1 MENSFF
7 KQIFR
12 GDKVLWGLYGA
23 LVVISLF
30 VTFSALTSL
39 SLRVDSTAG
48 PIAGH
53 WMTIIIG
60 LVLICLIQMSSFRL
74 IQIVGLLLFL
84 LGLGGVFYVMIKGGG
99 IGGAARH
106 TSFGQP
112 SELLMLGLILASA
125 GAFNKMANN
134 RKIEERYFYYVA
146 AFLMFCVV
154 LILIDNLSTAALATI
169 AIFSMMVVSRIQFK
183 RIGKVVLV
191 SLVCFSL
198 FMSISF
204 IFDENKFNA
213 FAEEY
218 PIAKIARRSYTWK
231 GRVTRFIE
239 EKKAKDVNEEKKET
253 DKYVIDIANPQVADA
268 KIAICRGGWFPNG
281 PSSSQQRYHLAEAY
295 SDYIFSIAAEE
306 GGFLLGS
313 VIMLL
318 YVGVFWRAVKI
329 VRQEQ
334 KMYRILLVT
343 GCAMLIVTQA
353 AVHIAVSVGA
363 IPVTGQPLPLISKGG
378 SSVVVI
384 SACFGIIARVS
395 AAQQSPLPTSE
406 ETPIPQP
413 EETK

>member
-1 MENSFF
+1 MYTLDDI
-7 KQIFR
+7 K
-12 GDKVLWGLYGA
+12 KV
-23 LVVISLF
+23 
-30 VTFSALTSL
+30 
-39 SLRVDSTAG
+39 D
-48 PIAGH
+48 
-53 WMTIIIG
+53 
-60 LVLICLIQMSSFRL
+60 
-74 IQIVGLLLFL
+74 
-84 LGLGGVFYVMIKGGG
+84 
-99 IGGAARH
+99 
-106 TSFGQP
+106 
-112 SELLMLGLILASA
+112 
-125 GAFNKMANN
+125 
-134 RKIEERYFYYVA
+134 
-146 AFLMFCVV
+146 
-154 LILIDNLSTAALATI
+154 
-169 AIFSMMVVSRIQFK
+169 
-183 RIGKVVLV
+183 
-191 SLVCFSL
+191 
-198 FMSISF
+198 
-204 IFDENKFNA
+204 
-213 FAEEY
+213 
-218 PIAKIARRSYTWK
+218 
-231 GRVTRFIE
+231 
-239 EKKAKDVNEEKKET
+239 
-253 DKYVIDIANPQVADA
+253 PQVADA

-318 YVGVFWRAVKI
+318 YVGIFWRAVKI

>member
-1 MENSFF
+1 MENSFL

-12 GDKVLWGLYGA
+12 GDKVLWALYGA

-84 LGLGGVFYVMIKGGG
+84 LGLGGVFYVMMKGGG

-112 SELLMLGLILASA
+112 SELLMLGLILVCA
-125 GAFNKMANN
+125 GVFNKMSHN
-134 RKIEERYFYYVA
+134 RKLEERYFYYVT
-146 AFLMFCVV
+146 AFVMLCVV
-154 LILIDNLSTAALATI
+154 LILVDNLSTAALATI
-169 AIFSMMVVSRIQFK
+169 AIFSMMIASHIQLK
-183 RIGKVVLV
+183 RIVAVL
-191 SLVCFSL
+191 LVAFACLAL
-198 FMSISF
+198 FMSISY
-204 IFDENKFNA
+204 IFDESKFNA

-218 PIAKIARRSYTWK
+218 PIVKVARRSYTWK
-231 GRVTRFIE
+231 GRVTRFVE
-239 EKKAKDVNEEKKET
+239 EKKNEKDNGGEKKEE
-253 DKYVIDIANPQVADA
+253 YVIDLANPQVADA

-306 GGFLLGS
+306 GGFLLGTI
-313 VIMLL
+313 IMLL
-318 YVGVFWRAVKI
+318 YVGVFWRAVMIIQK
-329 VRQEQ
+329 EQ

-343 GCAMLIVTQA
+343 GCAVLIVTQA

-395 AAQQSPLPTSE
+395 AAQQSPLPTSSA
-406 ETPIPQP
+406 TPTP
-413 EETK
+413 E

>member
-1 MENSFF
+1 MENSFL

-12 GDKVLWGLYGA
+12 GDKVLWTLYGA

-84 LGLGGVFYVMIKGGG
+84 LGLGGVFYVMMKGGG

-112 SELLMLGLILASA
+112 SELLMLGLILACA
-125 GAFNKMANN
+125 GVFNKMSHN
-134 RKIEERYFYYVA
+134 RKLEERYFYYVT
-146 AFLMFCVV
+146 AFVMLCVV
-154 LILIDNLSTAALATI
+154 LILVDNLSTAALATI
-169 AIFSMMVVSRIQFK
+169 AIFSMMIASHIQLK
-183 RIGKVVLV
+183 RIVAVL
-191 SLVCFSL
+191 LVAFACLAL
-198 FMSISF
+198 FMSISY
-204 IFDENKFNA
+204 IFDESKFNA

-218 PIAKIARRSYTWK
+218 PIVKVARRSYTWK
-231 GRVTRFIE
+231 GRVTRFVE
-239 EKKAKDVNEEKKET
+239 EKKNEKDNGGEKKEE
-253 DKYVIDIANPQVADA
+253 YVIDLANPQVADA

-306 GGFLLGS
+306 GGFLLGTI
-313 VIMLL
+313 IMLL
-318 YVGVFWRAVKI
+318 YVGVFWRAVMIIQK
-329 VRQEQ
+329 EQ

-343 GCAMLIVTQA
+343 GCAVLIVTQA

-395 AAQQSPLPTSE
+395 AAQQSPLPTSSA
-406 ETPIPQP
+406 TPTP
-413 EETK
+413 E

>member
-1 MENSFF
+1 MENSFL

-12 GDKVLWGLYGA
+12 GDKMLWILYGA

-74 IQIVGLLLFL
+74 IQVVGLLLFL
-84 LGLGGVFYVMIKGGG
+84 IGLGGVFYVMMKGGG

-112 SELLMLGLILASA
+112 SELLMLGLILACA
-125 GAFNKMANN
+125 GVFNKMSHN
-134 RKIEERYFYYVA
+134 RKLEERYFYYVT
-146 AFLMFCVV
+146 AFVMLCVV
-154 LILIDNLSTAALATI
+154 LILVDNLSTAALATI
-169 AIFSMMVVSRIQFK
+169 AIFSMMIASHIQLK
-183 RIGKVVLV
+183 RIVAVL
-191 SLVCFSL
+191 LVAFACLAL
-198 FMSISF
+198 FMSISY
-204 IFDENKFNA
+204 IFDESKFNA

-218 PIAKIARRSYTWK
+218 PIVKVARRSYTWK
-231 GRVTRFIE
+231 GRVSRFVE
-239 EKKAKDVNEEKKET
+239 EKKNEKDNGGEKKEE
-253 DKYVIDIANPQVADA
+253 YVIDLANPQVADA

-306 GGFLLGS
+306 GGFLLGTI
-313 VIMLL
+313 IMLL
-318 YVGVFWRAVKI
+318 YVGVFWRAVMIIQK
-329 VRQEQ
+329 EQ

-343 GCAMLIVTQA
+343 GCAVLIVTQA

-395 AAQQSPLPTSE
+395 AAQQSPLPTSSATQ
-406 ETPIPQP
+406 TP
-413 EETK
+413 E

>member
-1 MENSFF
+1 MENSFL

-12 GDKVLWGLYGA
+12 GDKVLWALYGA

-74 IQIVGLLLFL
+74 IQVVGLLLFL
-84 LGLGGVFYVMIKGGG
+84 IGLGGVFYVMMKGGG

-112 SELLMLGLILASA
+112 SELLMLGLILACA
-125 GAFNKMANN
+125 GVFNKMSHN
-134 RKIEERYFYYVA
+134 RKLEERYFYYVT
-146 AFLMFCVV
+146 AFVMLCVV
-154 LILIDNLSTAALATI
+154 LILVDNLSTAALATI
-169 AIFSMMVVSRIQFK
+169 AIFSMMIASHIQLK
-183 RIGKVVLV
+183 RIVAVL
-191 SLVCFSL
+191 LVAFACLAL
-198 FMSISF
+198 FMSISY
-204 IFDENKFNA
+204 IFDESKFNA

-218 PIAKIARRSYTWK
+218 PFVKVARRSYTWK
-231 GRVTRFIE
+231 GRVTRFVE
-239 EKKAKDVNEEKKET
+239 EKKNEKDNGGEKKEE
-253 DKYVIDIANPQVADA
+253 YVIDLANPQVADA

-306 GGFLLGS
+306 GGFLLGTI
-313 VIMLL
+313 IMLL
-318 YVGVFWRAVKI
+318 YVGVFWRAVMIIQK
-329 VRQEQ
+329 EQ

-343 GCAMLIVTQA
+343 GCAVLIVTQA

-395 AAQQSPLPTSE
+395 AAQQSPLPTSSA
-406 ETPIPQP
+406 TPTP
-413 EETK
+413 E

>member
-74 IQIVGLLLFL
+74 IQIVGLLLFI
-84 LGLGGVFYVMIKGGG
+84 LGLGGVFFVMIKGGG
-99 IGGAARH
+99 VGDAARH

-112 SELLMLGLILASA
+112 SELLMLGLILACA
-125 GAFNKMANN
+125 GVFNKMAHN
-134 RKIEERYFYYVA
+134 RELEERFFYYVA
-146 AFLMFCVV
+146 AFVILCAV
-154 LILIDNLSTAALATI
+154 LILIDNLSTALLAMTSV
-169 AIFSMMVVSRIQFK
+169 FSMMVVSHIQLK
-183 RIGKVVLV
+183 RIGTVVLV
-191 SLVCFSL
+191 AMICLAL
-198 FMSISF
+198 FLSISY
-204 IFDENKFNA
+204 IFDEAKFNA
-213 FAEEY
+213 FAEKY
-218 PIAKIARRSYTWK
+218 PVAKVFRRSYTWK
-231 GRVTRFIE
+231 GRITRF
-239 EKKAKDVNEEKKET
+239 VEEKKEKNA
-253 DKYVIDIANPQVADA
+253 DEEENKYEVDPRNPQVADA
-268 KIAICRGGWFPNG
+268 KIAICKGGWFPHG

-384 SACFGIIARVS
+384 SVCFGIIARVS
-395 AAQQSPLPTSE
+395 AAQNQQNIQE
-406 ETPIPQP
+406 I
-413 EETK
+413 